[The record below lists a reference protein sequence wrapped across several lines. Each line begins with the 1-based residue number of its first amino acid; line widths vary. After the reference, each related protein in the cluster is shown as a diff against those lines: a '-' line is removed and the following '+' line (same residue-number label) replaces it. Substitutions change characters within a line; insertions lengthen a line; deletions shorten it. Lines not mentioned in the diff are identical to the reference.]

1 MCRTLH
7 GSAHSTRNDSKGI
20 VNEVE
25 HILVYSKEPEWN
37 PNKLPPVLLRWMQNI
52 KIQTM
57 IEPFGEL
64 ITLLLPVQPP
74 IRAWSTPSNIHS
86 QEKMLYP
93 SNGACWRYQQDTM
106 LEIMNGWTKYELQ
119 DLHDEKERAHVC
131 GISPDEVR
139 PDVKSHRACRPV
151 GSCII

>member
-1 MCRTLH
+1 MIFISIDDNELYNLKSICDEIFGASCYVSDIAWQRTY
-7 GSAHSTRNDSKGI
+7 STRNDSKGI

-37 PNKLPPVLLRWMQNI
+37 PNKLPRTAEMDAKY

-86 QEKMLYP
+86 QENAL
-93 SNGACWRYQQDTM
+93 SQ
-106 LEIMNGWTKYELQ
+106 
-119 DLHDEKERAHVC
+119 
-131 GISPDEVR
+131 
-139 PDVKSHRACRPV
+139 
-151 GSCII
+151 

>member
-1 MCRTLH
+1 MIFISIDDNELYNLKSICDEIFGASCYVSDIAWQRTY
-7 GSAHSTRNDSKGI
+7 STRNDSKGI

-37 PNKLPPVLLRWMQNI
+37 PNKLPRTAEMDAKY

-86 QEKMLYP
+86 QEKCSIPVMVP
-93 SNGACWRYQQDTM
+93 AGGTSRIPCW
-106 LEIMNGWTKYELQ
+106 
-119 DLHDEKERAHVC
+119 
-131 GISPDEVR
+131 
-139 PDVKSHRACRPV
+139 KS
-151 GSCII
+151 